1 MNKTSTKTLIAL
13 LVVLISFIFI
23 VEFTS
28 PIQSIN
34 IGHLQKRQTPA
45 PPPDNPPPKDNPPP
59 PPKDNPPPPPK
70 DNPSPAPQ
78 PTPDATP
85 NPNPSPPAPS
95 APQTPAPNPDAT
107 PTPDPNATPTPDP
120 NATPTPDPNATPTPN
135 PTPSPNAPA
144 PNPSAPPTPDP
155 NAPTSNSTTTVV
167 SITSDTTTNTVSP
180 IVDSS
185 VVTNSTGTNAD
196 TNAGPSSSPN
206 TGVTSIS
213 STVSQSTTTSYPPGR
228 EPCTKADDPRCER
241 KTTDPTV
248 VSTTEENE
256 IITQPS
262 TTPAAPTKSQ
272 SQLAPN
278 PKKSTITQFT
288 TYTTTSTIYH
298 PGYSTVT
305 SSKGT
310 DGELTTYATYIPPST
325 VVVVKKVTSA
335 KVEEIQETNP
345 SSAGHLDL
353 ELSVYNLYSVATSL
367 SVIAVTML
375 YLIVA

>member
-1 MNKTSTKTLIAL
+1 MNKTSTKTLITL
-13 LVVLISFIFI
+13 LVVLI
-23 VEFTS
+23 
-28 PIQSIN
+28 
-34 IGHLQKRQTPA
+34 TPS
-45 PPPDNPPPKDNPPP
+45 PDNPPPKDN
-59 PPKDNPPPPPK
+59 
-70 DNPSPAPQ
+70 Q

-85 NPNPSPPAPS
+85 NPNPPPAAPS
-95 APQTPAPNPDAT
+95 APAPN

-120 NATPTPDPNATPTPN
+120 NATPAPN

-144 PNPSAPPTPDP
+144 P
-155 NAPTSNSTTTVV
+155 TTTVV

-180 IVDSS
+180 IVDSP
-185 VVTNSTGTNAD
+185 VVTSSTGTNATNAD
-196 TNAGPSSSPN
+196 TNAGPNPSPN
-206 TGVTSIS
+206 TGVPSIS
-213 STVSQSTTTSYPPGR
+213 PTVSQSTTTSYLPGR
-228 EPCTKADDPRCER
+228 EPCTKADDPRCVR
-241 KTTDPTV
+241 GTTDPTV
-248 VSTTEENE
+248 VSTTEQNE

-262 TTPAAPTKSQ
+262 TTPAAPTTSQ

-288 TYTTTSTIYH
+288 TYTTTSTMYF